1 MPETTSAVTTAKI
14 KVIKGVK
21 QKSGNAFGP
30 LIPFSANAA
39 AIYFP
44 KREGENEDHTLQQKI
59 DGMQNEYNN
68 KFAQIAPTTSD
79 SPSSIVGTS
88 AFTATS
94 IDNGNSLTFARQNHQ
109 HQLVVDTGDQNG
121 QVKIGGQNITVKG
134 WTAFTSSI
142 NGLVPAPGEGKQY
155 NFLQGNGTWGTP
167 PVMIGAVANAAGAAG
182 YVPVPTSG
190 QQDLFLR
197 GDATWASPIG
207 QNTSAANGYVLKGSG
222 QANKVW
228 KTDVSGNPAW
238 RDDANTWK
246 QNTSAQE
253 GYVLKG
259 SANKV
264 WKCDASGNP
273 AWRAEVNTTYAN
285 YSTAAA
291 GLVPKPST
299 AQATTGYV
307 LTGAGWKAGTKYNAD
322 TNTDT
327 TYANYSTAAAGLVPK
342 PSTAQATTGYV
353 LTGAGWVAGTK
364 YNADT
369 NTTYGNFS
377 SAAAGLVP
385 KPTSATSGY
394 VLTGAGWK
402 AGAHYNNNT
411 TYSFSNN
418 NPTLAWNTKSTVGTV
433 GGTALTV
440 TLPQTPVR
448 GGTATPTT
456 ASCPSGC
463 IYCKY

>member
-307 LTGAGWKAGTKYNAD
+307 LTGAGW
-322 TNTDT
+322 
-327 TYANYSTAAAGLVPK
+327 
-342 PSTAQATTGYV
+342 
-353 LTGAGWVAGTK
+353 VAGTK